1 MPVKSP
7 IPDVDIPHVDIVTF
21 FFDKAQARADALA
34 AAGVSELPLVIDAV
48 SGRSLCFSDIKRN
61 TMAIARG
68 ISALIPKNPA
78 IKNGSD
84 EQGIRI
90 DRAVLV
96 LLLNDVI
103 YSAIHFGILMA
114 GCTHVALDPK
124 LSAQEL
130 ATKLMEI
137 GLTSAVAAFVDAEA
151 IGELEAAAKIAGV
164 ELQKQAIFTMG
175 SEERLALDTLVQ
187 ENIDK
192 PYTPYE
198 FTPEES
204 ATTPALVVY
213 SSGTTGRAK
222 GIVLTRRNILAVCTM
237 VGGYSAQNITTEGQ
251 SLTDTDGD
259 EAIERYKITHV
270 ATTPRI
276 MQMLLHKTTKVDTCT
291 VRMRDNPEVKFHI
304 GSVVTIICGGAPI
317 LPATK
322 QKYSEYFGDAL
333 VIVGYGQTESSGVI
347 TSNSLDIQ
355 AASGAI
361 GVICPN
367 SKAKVVDA
375 EGNETD
381 KLGELCISGPH

>member
-78 IKNGSD
+78 IKSGSD

-259 EAIERYKITHV
+259 
-270 ATTPRI
+270 
-276 MQMLLHKTTKVDTCT
+276 DTCT

-347 TSNSLDIQ
+347 TSNSWEVQ
-355 AASGAI
+355 AAPGAI

-367 SKAKVVDA
+367 SEAKVVDA

-381 KLGELCISGPH
+381 KLGEL